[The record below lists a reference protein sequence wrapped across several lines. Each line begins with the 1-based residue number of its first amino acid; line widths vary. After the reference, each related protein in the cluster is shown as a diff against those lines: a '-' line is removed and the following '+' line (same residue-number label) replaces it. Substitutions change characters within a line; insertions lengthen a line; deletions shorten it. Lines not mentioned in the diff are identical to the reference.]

1 MWIYD
6 DGGALIKG
14 GCDVADREFSIEFKG
29 FHHNLSIPTDNATG
43 KPTGTRQHS
52 PMIIVKEFDY
62 SSPYLYKAV
71 ATGQNLKSAEIKW
84 YKISDAGQEVEYF
97 NMLLEG
103 VRIVSISPTMASQK
117 TRTTTILN
125 LSNLDMRRS
134 LETLWR
140 KYNFHRCTEWKT
152 NSIIDEQ
159 MDTTEELNGTYFYHG
174 QSNLSA
180 GELFDVIFLEQ
191 FCDELGIGIESG
203 AAILAGQPWLKTR
216 TKPERQ

>member
-1 MWIYD
+1 MAIPGNMWIYD

-71 ATGQNLKSAEIKW
+71 ATGQNLKSAQIKW
-84 YKISDAGQEVEYF
+84 YKSA
-97 NMLLEG
+97 ML
-103 VRIVSISPTMASQK
+103 VKKWNTSICYLKASESYQYLLQWLPQK
-117 TRTTTILN
+117 TRTTIILN

-134 LETLWR
+134 PG
-140 KYNFHRCTEWKT
+140 NIVTE
-152 NSIIDEQ
+152 I
-159 MDTTEELNGTYFYHG
+159 
-174 QSNLSA
+174 
-180 GELFDVIFLEQ
+180 
-191 FCDELGIGIESG
+191 
-203 AAILAGQPWLKTR
+203 
-216 TKPERQ
+216 

>member
-1 MWIYD
+1 MAIPGNMWIYD

-84 YKISDAGQEVEYF
+84 YKISDADQEVEYF

-117 TRTTTILN
+117 TRTTIILN

-134 LETLWR
+134 PG
-140 KYNFHRCTEWKT
+140 NIVTE
-152 NSIIDEQ
+152 I
-159 MDTTEELNGTYFYHG
+159 
-174 QSNLSA
+174 
-180 GELFDVIFLEQ
+180 
-191 FCDELGIGIESG
+191 
-203 AAILAGQPWLKTR
+203 
-216 TKPERQ
+216 

>member
-1 MWIYD
+1 MIIEGRRSMAIPGNMWIYD

-84 YKISDAGQEVEYF
+84 YKIA
-97 NMLLEG
+97 ML
-103 VRIVSISPTMASQK
+103 VKKWNTSICYLKASESYQYLLQWLPQK

-134 LETLWR
+134 PG
-140 KYNFHRCTEWKT
+140 NIVTE
-152 NSIIDEQ
+152 I
-159 MDTTEELNGTYFYHG
+159 
-174 QSNLSA
+174 
-180 GELFDVIFLEQ
+180 
-191 FCDELGIGIESG
+191 
-203 AAILAGQPWLKTR
+203 
-216 TKPERQ
+216 

>member
-1 MWIYD
+1 MAIPGNMWIYD

-14 GCDVADREFSIEFKG
+14 GCDVADKEFSIEFKG

-71 ATGQNLKSAEIKW
+71 ATGQNLKSAQIKW
-84 YKISDAGQEVEYF
+84 YKSA
-97 NMLLEG
+97 MLVKKWNTSICYLK
-103 VRIVSISPTMASQK
+103 VSESYQYLLQWLPQK

-134 LETLWR
+134 PG
-140 KYNFHRCTEWKT
+140 NIVTE
-152 NSIIDEQ
+152 I
-159 MDTTEELNGTYFYHG
+159 
-174 QSNLSA
+174 
-180 GELFDVIFLEQ
+180 
-191 FCDELGIGIESG
+191 
-203 AAILAGQPWLKTR
+203 
-216 TKPERQ
+216 

>member
-1 MWIYD
+1 MAIPGNMWIYD

-103 VRIVSISPTMASQK
+103 V
-117 TRTTTILN
+117 
-125 LSNLDMRRS
+125 
-134 LETLWR
+134 
-140 KYNFHRCTEWKT
+140 
-152 NSIIDEQ
+152 
-159 MDTTEELNGTYFYHG
+159 
-174 QSNLSA
+174 
-180 GELFDVIFLEQ
+180 
-191 FCDELGIGIESG
+191 
-203 AAILAGQPWLKTR
+203 
-216 TKPERQ
+216 

>member
-1 MWIYD
+1 MIIEGRRSMAIPGNMWIYD

-52 PMIIVKEFDY
+52 PIIIVKEFDY

-71 ATGQNLKSAEIKW
+71 ATGQNLKSAQIKW
-84 YKISDAGQEVEYF
+84 YKSA
-97 NMLLEG
+97 ML
-103 VRIVSISPTMASQK
+103 VKKWNTSICYLKASESYQYLLQWLPQK

-134 LETLWR
+134 PG
-140 KYNFHRCTEWKT
+140 NIVTE
-152 NSIIDEQ
+152 I
-159 MDTTEELNGTYFYHG
+159 
-174 QSNLSA
+174 
-180 GELFDVIFLEQ
+180 
-191 FCDELGIGIESG
+191 
-203 AAILAGQPWLKTR
+203 
-216 TKPERQ
+216 